1 MSSEK
6 LHSAPS
12 RSLTRLNR
20 RTERNLRS
28 YAVAAGAA
36 GVSALALAHP
46 AEGKI
51 IFTPTKQTI
60 APNTTLNID
69 LNKDGITDF
78 AISNHYFIGT
88 PIYQGYQGQVRVF
101 GMNATNEVV
110 GTSFESAS
118 ALLAGAKI
126 GAKDRFKGLE
136 MVSCKADEHSG
147 AYRFGQWIN
156 VKIRFL
162 GFSFKINGQT
172 HFGWA
177 RISLKQV
184 TFCQSTG
191 ILTGYAYETVVNR
204 TIIAGQTSSSTE
216 VSGIGNSDSTNRNE
230 PPSNLAT
237 LGALA
242 LGAPALTIWRREENM
257 ADTYKERVRES
268 IQ

>member
-6 LHSAPS
+6 LPPAPS

-20 RTERNLRS
+20 HTERSLRS

-36 GVSALALAHP
+36 GVGALALSHP

-51 IFTPTKQTI
+51 IFTPTNQTI

-101 GMNATNEVV
+101 GVNATNEIV

-126 GAKDRFKGLE
+126 GAKDTFKGLE
-136 MVSCKADEHSG
+136 MVSCRSDEHSG
-147 AYRFGQWIN
+147 GYRFGQWIN
-156 VKIRFL
+156 VKKRFL

-177 RISLKQV
+177 RISLKQL

-204 TIIAGQTSSSTE
+204 PIIAGQTSSSGE
-216 VSGIGNSDSTNRNE
+216 VSGTGNSDSANRDK
-230 PPSNLAT
+230 PASNPAT

-242 LGAPALTIWRREENM
+242 LGAPALTIWKREESI
-257 ADTYKERVRES
+257 AD
-268 IQ
+268 